1 MLYALVVG
9 IVLSVFT
16 FIIAELASQA
26 YIENKYLSDESRRVR
41 EQNYLSELQSFVDRH
56 ELESVDTDI
65 LSDWVRDN
73 RYLYVMIYKD
83 DQLLLDSDTASKPND
98 EDKPEGDEGTDEL
111 PDDEK
116 NEEQGPENGI
126 TVTFPTREDLI
137 AYAKERGTYPIEM
150 TDGIP
155 LLVSLVDY
163 TEYFYYD
170 IVNII
175 SLALAVIV
183 LIIIIM
189 LYFNSITGRITKLA
203 KNVAVVASGDMEH
216 SVKPE
221 AKNKDEI
228 YRLAD
233 NVENMRCAM
242 LETIAKEREA
252 INSNTELITSMSH
265 DIRTPLT
272 VLLGYIDLMKM
283 NTADEKLSEYL
294 EASENTAMRL
304 KQMSDDMFGYF
315 VVFGEEGRNV
325 DIEKYEADTLFDQ
338 IMSEKVLL
346 LSEQGYEINVMRSE
360 DVPHTLT
367 VMTDAPKLMRIAEN
381 IFSNITKYAD
391 KSYPVSIST
400 VYDKGNITVSIVNK
414 TLQNTDMVESNGI
427 GLKTCYKLAELIGV
441 DFSAEEAD
449 GLFTVKLTLQ
459 AAIEVGCE

>member
-16 FIIAELASQA
+16 FIVAELASQA

-56 ELESVDTDI
+56 KLESVDTDV
-65 LSDWVRDN
+65 LADWVRDN

-83 DQLLLDSDTASKPND
+83 DQLLLDSDTASKPNED
-98 EDKPEGDEGTDEL
+98 DKPEGEEGTEEL

-116 NEEQGPENGI
+116 KEEQGPDSGI

-137 AYAKERGTYPIEM
+137 AYAKARGTYPIEM

-175 SLALAVIV
+175 SLAIAAVV

-189 LYFNSITGRITKLA
+189 LYFNSITGRITRLA

-216 SVKPE
+216 SVKPV

-283 NTADEKLSEYL
+283 NTSDEKISEYL
-294 EASENTAMRL
+294 EASENTALRL

-325 DIEKYEADTLFDQ
+325 DIEKYEASTLFEQ
-338 IMSEKVLL
+338 IISEKVFLL
-346 LSEQGYEINVMRSE
+346 GEQGYRIDVMRTE
-360 DVPHTLT
+360 DIPKTLT

-391 KSYPVSIST
+391 KSHPVSIST
-400 VYDKGNITVSIVNK
+400 VYANDQVTVTIVNK
-414 TLQNTDMVESNGI
+414 TLQNTEMVESNGI
-427 GLKTCYKLAELIGV
+427 GLKTCYKLAELIGIS
-441 DFSAEEAD
+441 FSAEESD
-449 GLFTVKLTLQ
+449 GIFTVRL
-459 AAIEVGCE
+459 AISASGE